1 MTQWL
6 SQWVTRS
13 PIELFWT
20 SRNSSQFDN
29 YFENNKNYSSLSDSK
44 KVCISNILKTQGAK
58 IVFTNLELLIEF
70 KSKCFW
76 SIRFW
81 FVRKS
86 IHVNLWI
93 LIWFDGGSYYIL
105 YFIFYILPGIAGARY
120 FCTKYWDWD
129 RNINNKDRNTYV
141 GADQGERWWK
151 LNHLGEHLRMQ
162 SGEKPTKYLLAHF

>member
-6 SQWVTRS
+6 SQWVTRW

-70 KSKCFW
+70 KSKRFW

-81 FVRKS
+81 FVGKS

-105 YFIFYILPGIAGARY
+105 YFIFYRVLRAPGT
-120 FCTKYWDWD
+120 FVP
-129 RNINNKDRNTYV
+129 NI
-141 GADQGERWWK
+141 GIEI
-151 LNHLGEHLRMQ
+151 EI
-162 SGEKPTKYLLAHF
+162 